1 ERVARVE
8 VAPAELERATALLP
22 GVAARLRALG
32 FARVVLD
39 VEGYRRGAL
48 NEGLVRLEAG

>member
-1 ERVARVE
+1 MARVE